1 MGNFFN
7 YFFIREKFL
16 INSNV
21 FSGDMMGLFNRKS
34 KEEKEQ
40 EETEKILSIYDVH
53 KGVTAHVIFP
63 EKELKIKTQD
73 PAMKGMAA
81 WSWGIVGLAM
91 TSGVKTEEK
100 NKSLKTVIQVA
111 EKGVVIKNA
120 QSDGR
125 DLRIPFTN
133 IIRATDDKMVNGKI
147 SDYLRLILLENQII
161 QVSLLTRSKITMKK
175 EVKLVNKEFIDSI
188 NAKASGAQNEEAGWG
203 LDYAENNDTEHSNNN
218 SSSGTQE
225 LKEIMKMYQDG
236 LLTEE
241 EFVAMK
247 KKIIEN

>member
-1 MGNFFN
+1 
-7 YFFIREKFL
+7 
-16 INSNV
+16 
-21 FSGDMMGLFNRKS
+21 MGLFNRKS
-34 KEEKEQ
+34 KEEKEK
-40 EETEKILSIYDVH
+40 EETEKLLRTYDVH
-53 KGVTAHVIFP
+53 KGVIAHVIFP
-63 EKELKIKTQD
+63 EKELKIKTQN

-81 WSWGIVGLAM
+81 WSWGVVGLAM

-100 NKSLKTVIQVA
+100 RKSLKTVIQVA

-133 IIRATDDKMVNGKI
+133 IIRATDDKMVNGKY

-161 QVSLLTRSKITMKK
+161 QVSLLTRSKVTMKK
-175 EVKLVNKEFIDSI
+175 AVKVTNKQFIDSI
-188 NAKASGAQNEEAGWG
+188 NAKATGAQHEEAGWG
-203 LDYAENNDTEHSNNN
+203 LDYAEKNETQPSQNNIKSDTE
-218 SSSGTQE
+218 E

-241 EFVAMK
+241 EFAAMK
-247 KKIIEN
+247 KKIIEK